1 MSAWVAIP
9 GSHLGRAGCCGCA
22 AVVVCV
28 EDQALVAKCADCA
41 RLDAGVTW
49 ESQDPTGA
57 WHPTV
62 GYESPGSGAVQLGL
76 QMPAEAH
83 PEPLVG
89 ARVAREVEIPG
100 AARAVRK
107 LAEASG
113 WTVRATY
120 ALGWVLGSRGETRA
134 LTHSLALRMRCDLVV
149 QRETLWV
156 VAVWSVKEPHEG
168 LLKLA
173 DRGVCEVPVPSAG
186 WKFDLGYGWGGGQPH
201 HKLSAVA
208 LKETIKGAQS

>member
-1 MSAWVAIP
+1 MSKPALKVPEPDLSSLPALSGDPVAYFREN
-9 GSHLGRAGCCGCA
+9 GRLWR
-22 AVVVCV
+22 
-28 EDQALVAKCADCA
+28 EA
-41 RLDAGVTW
+41 REKL
-49 ESQDPTGA
+49 E
-57 WHPTV
+57 
-62 GYESPGSGAVQLGL
+62 
-76 QMPAEAH
+76 MPAEAH

-89 ARVAREVEIPG
+89 ARPAREVEIPS
-100 AARAVRK
+100 AARGVRR

-134 LTHSLALRMRCDLVV
+134 LTHSLALRMRCDFAV
-149 QRETLWV
+149 QWETRWV

-173 DRGVCEVPVPSAG
+173 DRGVCEVPVPVAG

-208 LKETIKGAQS
+208 LKTTIKGAQS